1 MSVTTPD
8 VINVTKL
15 SPGTIRI
22 LSGSGGTTVVEMS
35 CHLSAG
41 EFATDKSQD
50 DPIPVLCGSRV
61 ASAADYSASI
71 SGTLLLDLAD
81 PDSIFYFSQSHKG
94 EQAFLEYVPNTNVGL
109 SISGFVT
116 MDPLG
121 ITGDIGANATADFE
135 WAFTE
140 YPAIL
145 PPAAGTSTG
154 TDASSAPTVTGP

>member
-15 SPGTIRI
+15 SPGTLRI
-22 LSGSGGTTVVEMS
+22 TTGPSGSTTVEMS

-61 ASAADYSASI
+61 ASAADYTASI
-71 SGTLLLDLAD
+71 SGTVLLDLAD
-81 PDSIFYFSQSHKG
+81 PDSIFYYSQAHKG
-94 EQAFLEYVPNTNVGL
+94 EQAYLEYVPNTDVGME
-109 SISGFVT
+109 ISGFVT

-121 ITGDIGANATADFE
+121 ISGDMGANATADFE
-135 WAFTE
+135 WSFTE
-140 YPAIL
+140 YPTIT
-145 PPAAGTSTG
+145 PPTNGTQAASISSGTSG
-154 TDASSAPTVTGP
+154 V